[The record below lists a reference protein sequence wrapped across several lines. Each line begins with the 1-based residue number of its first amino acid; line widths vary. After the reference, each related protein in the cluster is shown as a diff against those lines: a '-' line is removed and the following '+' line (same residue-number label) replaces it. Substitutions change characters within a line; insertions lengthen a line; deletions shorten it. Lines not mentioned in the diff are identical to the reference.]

1 MMKIETADG
10 MYEEGLSLKGEINT
24 TYWTLVDTFGEPTES
39 GEPML
44 DTTVV
49 TVRWLVAIDGVLAT
63 IYDWNTGK
71 DKTQNLVWNIGGHT
85 EDAYWKVKAAIGYK
99 SKQKLAR
106 SNVINA
112 SLNSHLLHG
121 D

>member
-1 MMKIETADG
+1 MKIETADG

-71 DKTQNLVWNIGGHT
+71 DKTQNLIWNIGGVT
-85 EDAYWKVKAAIGYK
+85 EESYWKVKEAIGYK
-99 SKQKLAR
+99 SRQKLNM
-106 SNVINA
+106 SNNINA
-112 SLNSHLLHG
+112 SYNAHLLHG
-121 D
+121 R